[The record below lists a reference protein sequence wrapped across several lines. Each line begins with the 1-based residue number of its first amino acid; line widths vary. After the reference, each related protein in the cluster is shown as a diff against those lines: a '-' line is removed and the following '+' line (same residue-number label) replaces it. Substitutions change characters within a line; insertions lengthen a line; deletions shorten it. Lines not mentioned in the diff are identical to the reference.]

1 MARPSTPL
9 ISRELAAAA
18 ALEVIDEMGVSGC
31 SLDRVAK
38 KLNVRSPSL
47 YHYFRD
53 KDELLEEVVRLLF
66 SNLPSLET
74 GGDSYEERMVTL
86 CINARRAL
94 IAHPNAAV
102 LVLQHFPRKLMLE
115 AYDNSSRTNPYPV
128 QFHLSVIELTEK
140 LTFGAALFEATARSR
155 GESSFPDFDR
165 TNFSHLAQALSE
177 AYSVDE
183 EELLAE
189 TLRIFFLGLAQR
201 YRDGSTGQPVNES
214 LKLFPDKNKG

>member
-9 ISRELAAAA
+9 ISRELAATA

-66 SNLPSLET
+66 SNLPSLED
-74 GGDSYEERMVTL
+74 GGDSYEERMITL
-86 CINARRAL
+86 CLNARRAL
-94 IAHPNAAV
+94 IRHPNAAV

-115 AYDNSSRTNPYPV
+115 AYDESARTNPYPAS
-128 QFHLSVIELTEK
+128 FHLAVIEVTEK
-140 LTFGAALFEATARSR
+140 LTFGTALFEATAKVR
-155 GESSFPDFDR
+155 GERGFPDFNKER
-165 TNFSHLAQALSE
+165 FSHLSLALSE
-177 AYSVDE
+177 TACEDE
-183 EELLAE
+183 EQLLAE
-189 TLRIFFLGLAQR
+189 TLRIFFVGLACR
-201 YRDGSTGQPVNES
+201 YRDDTSGQPVSES
-214 LKLFPDKNKG
+214 LKLFPAKK